1 MEILLQL
8 QEKINKFNSL
18 PIHVKKENTSTL
30 KMLKQQYNSIKKYGT
45 VYRGGVWHTCK
56 CLDGLKA
63 LKTGKIYSYYWTRSQ
78 GRCSLVNRYGQ
89 IENFLRVLKIDFVT
103 GNDKNGG
110 KESDF
115 IQLTAKGKRQIKDID
130 FNLL

>member
-1 MEILLQL
+1 MNTQTAKTRLERANFYTKKGTILA
-8 QEKINKFNSL
+8 SA
-18 PIHVKKENTSTL
+18 
-30 KMLKQQYNSIKKYGT
+30 
-45 VYRGGVWHTCK
+45 CK

-63 LKTGKIYSYYWTRSQ
+63 LKTGKIYPYYWTRSQ
-78 GRCSLVNRYGQ
+78 GRYNLVNRYGQ
-89 IENFLRVLKIDFVT
+89 IEFFLRALKIDFTT

-115 IQLTAKGKRQIKDID
+115 IQLTAKGKKQVKEID